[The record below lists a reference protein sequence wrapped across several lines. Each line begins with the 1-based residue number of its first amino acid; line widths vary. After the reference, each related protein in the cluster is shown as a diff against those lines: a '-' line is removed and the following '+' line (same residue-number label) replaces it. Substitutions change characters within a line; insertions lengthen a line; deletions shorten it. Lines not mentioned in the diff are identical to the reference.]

1 MAIRFPHEIK
11 PVTEEEDL
19 ILKKY
24 YKGYSRPFV
33 RVGAPGYLAT
43 PGYQDHAEDIYNLE
57 IRPDDIWVIPFS
69 RSGTTWLQELVW
81 LVNNNLD
88 YVAAASQPLS
98 KRYAYIEYVTQKSDA
113 AKKMLQSI
121 RPEQRATFES
131 FETLPNLP
139 SPRYVKSHLPLSRLP
154 PALLDTAKVF
164 YIARDPRDVAVSLHF
179 AVKLF
184 GYFSDEVTF
193 KEFWDLFKR
202 DLVLHTPIFS
212 HVKEAW
218 EKRHNPNL
226 FFLFYEDMQNN
237 LPSVIDKVCNFLNKA
252 YTAEQKAE
260 LARHLSFESMKKTS
274 TYSKPSKGENSFFRK
289 GKSGSWVEYFD
300 DAMKEEA
307 MEFMEKNLSDTDM
320 RYPVVEI

>member
-1 MAIRFPHEIK
+1 MALRFPHEIK

-113 AKKMLQSI
+113 AKKMPQSI

-164 YIARDPRDVAVSLHF
+164 YVARDPRDVAVSLHF

-226 FFLFYEDMQNN
+226 FFLFYEDMQN
-237 LPSVIDKVCNFLNKA
+237 VCYNCMPKPR
-252 YTAEQKAE
+252 TA
-260 LARHLSFESMKKTS
+260 FTIM
-274 TYSKPSKGENSFFRK
+274 

-307 MEFMEKNLSDTDM
+307 MEFMDKNLSDTDM